1 MRLNNLNIKEN
12 VRPRLSQFV
21 IYIKAITFLL
31 WHFVNFIVV
40 AVFVNCLLQLIR
52 NNTITVTTHAIILG
66 KIQYQIKF

>member
-12 VRPRLSQFV
+12 VKPKLSRFV
-21 IYIKAITFLL
+21 SSIKAIIFLL

-40 AVFVNCLLQLIR
+40 AVLINCLLQLICD
-52 NNTITVTTHAIILG
+52 NTFTVTTHAIILG

>member
-52 NNTITVTTHAIILG
+52 NYLTPLP
-66 KIQYQIKF
+66 

>member
-52 NNTITVTTHAIILG
+52 N
-66 KIQYQIKF
+66 

>member
-1 MRLNNLNIKEN
+1 MRLNNLNINEN

-31 WHFVNFIVV
+31 WHFVN
-40 AVFVNCLLQLIR
+40 
-52 NNTITVTTHAIILG
+52 NTITVTTHAIILG